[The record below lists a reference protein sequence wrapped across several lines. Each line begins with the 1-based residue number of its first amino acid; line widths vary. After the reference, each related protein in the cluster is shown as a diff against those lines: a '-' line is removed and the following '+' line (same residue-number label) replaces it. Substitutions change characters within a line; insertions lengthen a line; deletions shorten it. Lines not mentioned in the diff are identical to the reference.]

1 VTVRR
6 LGAVAALL
14 LVGLVAGNGA
24 GSAVPAKLLFGTKGR
39 ILRIAADGGRVAIE
53 TAARDRTSCDRVVVW
68 NTLTRGFNA
77 YRTGVH
83 CGDNPIIEFLGEVA
97 LAGTRVAWIEA
108 AGGNELDLTVHTATP
123 GKKPSLVEFVEND
136 SGATGGSAGDYVANL
151 YGDGGLIAYDS
162 WTEDDQGAVTAAALR
177 ILTGAK
183 AKTIRR
189 GRDTLDV
196 VGVDAKRI
204 AIQAATGPAT
214 IVSNAGAL
222 LKKIAVKPGTFAGA
236 AFQGKTFVTLRG
248 TALEV
253 YDVGTGKLTKTIT
266 VPAKSR
272 LDDVHDGLA
281 VYRHA
286 REVHV
291 VRLSD
296 GKQRVF
302 KPPTAPVGAALE
314 GPGLF
319 YAYNLPKG
327 TALGRVQF
335 VPRATLVAMLR

>member
-1 VTVRR
+1 VTARR

-24 GSAVPAKLLFGTKGR
+24 GSAAPAKLLFGTKGR

-53 TAARDRTSCDRVVVW
+53 TAVRDRTSCDRVVVW
-68 NTLTRGFNA
+68 NTVTRGFNA

-123 GKKPSLVEFVEND
+123 GKKPSLVEFAEND
-136 SGATGGSAGDYVANL
+136 SGATGGSAGGYVGNL

-204 AIQAATGPAT
+204 AIQADKGPAT
-214 IVSNAGAL
+214 IVSNTGAL
-222 LKKIAVKPGTFAGA
+222 LKRIALKPGSFAGA
-236 AFQGKTFVTLRG
+236 TFQGKTFVTLRG
-248 TALEV
+248 TALEA
-253 YDVGTGKLTKTIT
+253 YDTGTGKLTKTIT

-272 LDDVHDGLA
+272 LDDVQDGLV
-281 VYRHA
+281 VYRVG
-286 REVHV
+286 RQVRV

-296 GKQRVF
+296 GKQVVF
-302 KPPTAPVGAALE
+302 APPTAPVDAALE

-335 VPRATLVAMLR
+335 VPRATLAALLH